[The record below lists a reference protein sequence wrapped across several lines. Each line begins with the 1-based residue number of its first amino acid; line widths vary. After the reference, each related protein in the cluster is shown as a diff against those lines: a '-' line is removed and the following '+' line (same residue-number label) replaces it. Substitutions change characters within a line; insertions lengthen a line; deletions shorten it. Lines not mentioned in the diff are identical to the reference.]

1 MPPKPPTGVNSYVG
15 RFAPSPT
22 GSLHF
27 GSLVA
32 ALGSCL
38 EARQHGGRWLLRMED
53 VDQPRCSEA
62 AAADILRAL
71 ERLGFSWDGQIV
83 VQSQRT
89 AHYQQALELL
99 KANNLAYAC
108 GCSRKEIG
116 DSVIAIDGAARYPGT
131 CRAGLPV
138 GKFARA
144 WRLKVADAETAFD
157 DGVQGRVVQNLFRD
171 VGDFVLSRADGYF
184 AYQLA
189 VVVDDAEQGITH
201 VVRGADLL
209 DSTPRQICLQHCL
222 NLPMPN
228 YMHLPVALNGRGE
241 KLSKQTGAQPIDPQR
256 PTQAIAAA
264 LDFLGQRPPPDLA
277 TASLADA
284 WRWAR
289 EHWQS
294 AMIPRCR
301 GIRTE
306 W

>member
-1 MPPKPPTGVNSYVG
+1 MPPTPPTGLTYVG

-53 VDQPRCSEA
+53 VDQPRCSDA

-71 ERLGFSWDGQIV
+71 DRLGFSWDGPV
-83 VQSQRT
+83 MAQSQRT
-89 AHYQQALELL
+89 EHYRQALESL
-99 KANNLAYAC
+99 KAKSLAYAC
-108 GCSRKEIG
+108 ACSRKEIG
-116 DSVIAIDGAARYPGT
+116 DSSIAIDGAARYPGT
-131 CRAGLPV
+131 CRAGLPT
-138 GKFARA
+138 GKVARA
-144 WRLKVADAETAFD
+144 WRLKVADADTGFD
-157 DGVQGRVVQNLFRD
+157 DGVQGRVIQNLLRD
-171 VGDFVLSRADGYF
+171 VGDFVLLRADGYF

-189 VVVDDAEQGITH
+189 VVVDDAEQGISH

-209 DSTPRQICLQHCL
+209 DSTPRQIYLQRCLGV
-222 NLPMPN
+222 PVPN

-241 KLSKQTGAQPIDPQR
+241 KLSKQTGAPPVDLQKPS
-256 PTQAIAAA
+256 QALVAG
-264 LDFLGQRPPPDLA
+264 LDFLGQRPPADLA
-277 TASLADA
+277 AASVAEA

-306 W
+306 L